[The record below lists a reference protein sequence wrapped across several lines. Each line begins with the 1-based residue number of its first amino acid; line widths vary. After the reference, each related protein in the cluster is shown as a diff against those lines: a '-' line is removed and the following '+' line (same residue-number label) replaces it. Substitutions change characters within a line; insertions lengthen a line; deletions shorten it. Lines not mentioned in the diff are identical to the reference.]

1 VTGAGKGS
9 TSCQAARSSGMSS
22 PGYQFRIKLLIF
34 LLAPFIRSSNRSP
47 TKGNHGKTKDLNG
60 TLKRLEFQSATAPFT
75 LGRINWSS
83 ILSRI
88 NGGKNVDQASYN
100 LTAGCGSSGDYS
112 LLIADLTFGSQTFQR
127 RLSNGVIGASL

>member
-1 VTGAGKGS
+1 MGAGKGS

-22 PGYQFRIKLLIF
+22 PGTQVRIKLLIF
-34 LLAPFIRSSNRSP
+34 LLASFIRSSNCSP
-47 TKGNHGKTKDLNG
+47 TKGNHGKMIYLNG
-60 TLKRLEFQSATAPFT
+60 TLERLEFQSTTAPFT
-75 LGRINWSS
+75 LGRINWLS

-88 NGGKNVDQASYN
+88 NGGKNVNQASYN
-100 LTAGCGSSGDYS
+100 LTAGCGSSGGHS